1 MTNLTSIPLNCIQR
15 DYLSLGQLTNQWMP
29 YVANMESE
37 HVVYR
42 NSPLGEYLKASG
54 EDVPT
59 DIEVSEDW
67 DPSAGSATKFTRFAP
82 SIVKHPTVS
91 STSLATTAGKAK
103 RKTAIFNGSNTE
115 LKPLLLGNES
125 SMKKLRFHF
134 LFAAPLKRRLGPQE
148 NSRFLERFR
157 YVLVT
162 SQLLEENVSVA
173 AFGRSEDPGDHFQ
186 SRFLD
191 SSSKSS
197 KGNRSYLGAGTKHW
211 VGSGGFI
218 VVVAVLFSWFVRG
231 GDRLISGVGTKCK
244 LLVGM
249 VVGLSVSLFFYAH
262 AWRKRL
268 RSTRKTAIDCA
279 TRFINNN
286 HLFDVN
292 MSRTIG
298 IVQEVEFISRGFGI
312 PGITTSVSVPSYGA
326 SGRNSTSLSRIL
338 KRKSPIG
345 LRKCKKLRSQISSA
359 LKLSLSLYRRS
370 MDGLSEL
377 CNHSDL
383 EKYFDIYDL
392 NGTNSMHLE
401 EEDQQRNNGDD
412 SELLDDDENVVDDES
427 ECIESLWQLKQQFRR
442 LHHTRRKILC
452 CLLAMDAHGDRSDVK
467 KWRSVVQEIKTLS
480 DLMKQ
485 LSDDLGRSLM
495 QDDVNELVEFYA
507 KEHAGQHQ
515 QQELPQRRYS
525 HRRVPSLQL
534 HIQSKWRPHLQAL
547 NTMAATLRNIEAKM
561 FVLREDSARLERH
574 DLRISE
580 SFSNKTPVRA
590 GTSNVDLFLK
600 RSRSGLGLTMD
611 LSASECKQ
619 TSSDMLVK
627 QYNSIGADLK
637 TLLKEWESDRE
648 KLYEAMSDTGA
659 RAHRASSLDRQY
671 DVDNDSSPVSSVMS
685 SPDSLVSGTT
695 FDSSS
700 TPWSPQANDDGR
712 FIMRDLED
720 DMDQE
725 REEDY
730 GIGLL
735 LEENNASVPMAA
747 KSKIVENIASAM
759 VRQQDRMLRSL

>member
-1 MTNLTSIPLNCIQR
+1 M
-15 DYLSLGQLTNQWMP
+15 
-29 YVANMESE
+29 ASE

-59 DIEVSEDW
+59 NSEVSEDW

-82 SIVKHPTVS
+82 SVVDHPTVS
-91 STSLATTAGKAK
+91 RTSCPTTAGKAK

-173 AFGRSEDPGDHFQ
+173 AFGRSEDPGDHFESQ
-186 SRFLD
+186 FLD
-191 SSSKSS
+191 SSSKSR
-197 KGNRSYLGAGTKHW
+197 KGNRTYLGGGTKHW
-211 VGSGGFI
+211 AGSGGFI
-218 VVVAVLFSWFVRG
+218 VVVAVLFSWFIRG
-231 GDRLISGVGTKCK
+231 GDRLISGAGTKCK
-244 LLVGM
+244 LLIGM

-268 RSTRKTAIDCA
+268 RTTRKTAIDCA

-286 HLFDVN
+286 HLFDIN
-292 MSRTIG
+292 LSRTIG

-312 PGITTSVSVPSYGA
+312 PGMTTSTLSVPSHV
-326 SGRNSTSLSRIL
+326 SNSRNSASLSRIL

-345 LRKCKKLRSQISSA
+345 LRRCKKLRSQISSA

-392 NGTNSMHLE
+392 NDTNYMHLE
-401 EEDQQRNNGDD
+401 EEDQQRNNESDP
-412 SELLDDDENVVDDES
+412 EILDDDENVADDES

-442 LHHTRRKILC
+442 LHHTRRKVLC
-452 CLLAMDAHGDRSDVK
+452 CLLAMDAQGDRSDVK

-485 LSDDLGRSLM
+485 LSDDLRRSLM
-495 QDDVNELVEFYA
+495 QDDINELVEFYA
-507 KEHAGQHQ
+507 KEQASQHQ
-515 QQELPQRRYS
+515 QQELPQSRYS
-525 HRRVPSLQL
+525 HRRVPSLPL

-561 FVLREDSARLERH
+561 FVLREDSARLEQQ

-580 SFSNKTPVRA
+580 SLSNRTPVGG
-590 GTSNVDLFLK
+590 GTRIVDLFLK
-600 RSRSGLGLTMD
+600 RSSLGLGVTMD
-611 LSASECKQ
+611 SSASPSKQ
-619 TSSDMLVK
+619 ISSDMLVK
-627 QYNSIGADLK
+627 QYNSIGTDLR
-637 TLLKEWESDRE
+637 TLIKEWESDRE
-648 KLYEAMSDTGA
+648 KLYEAMSGTGA

-671 DVDNDSSPVSSVMS
+671 DVDNDSSPVSSAMS

-695 FDSSS
+695 FDSTS

-712 FIMRDLED
+712 FIMRDLDD
-720 DMDQE
+720 DMNE
-725 REEDY
+725 EGEEDY
-730 GIGLL
+730 GSRYL
-735 LEENNASVPMAA
+735 LEENNGSVPMAA
-747 KSKIVENIASAM
+747 KSKMVENIASAM